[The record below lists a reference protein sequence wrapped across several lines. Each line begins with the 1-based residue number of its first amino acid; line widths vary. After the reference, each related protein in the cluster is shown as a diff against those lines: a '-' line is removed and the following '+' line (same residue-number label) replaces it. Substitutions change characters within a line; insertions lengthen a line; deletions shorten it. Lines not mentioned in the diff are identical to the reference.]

1 MKSDMNIISRKM
13 VLLLLLVIWQ
23 SSLGTTYAKAD
34 LSNAA
39 TKSFGSSSSYIKFN
53 NGLLIQWGTRSG
65 VTSWTNLYL
74 PISFYDINYTIQMT
88 GNYGNKAETVIY
100 VPMPFITKY
109 TSYFQF
115 GTPYTTLNRAFA
127 WTTWSFN
134 WFAIGR
140 WK

>member
-1 MKSDMNIISRKM
+1 MRHFSRK
-13 VLLLLLVIWQ
+13 LVTIIVVIIAQ

-65 VTSWTNLYL
+65 VTGWTNLYL

-109 TSYFQF
+109 TSNSY
-115 GTPYTTLNRAFA
+115 LIDRL
-127 WTTWSFN
+127 
-134 WFAIGR
+134 I
-140 WK
+140 

>member
-1 MKSDMNIISRKM
+1 MAFGI
-13 VLLLLLVIWQ
+13 

-39 TKSFGSSSSYIKFN
+39 TKSFGSSSRYIKFN

-100 VPMPFITKY
+100 VLHIPLLMELLLVLR
-109 TSYFQF
+109 
-115 GTPYTTLNRAFA
+115 GHL
-127 WTTWSFN
+127 
-134 WFAIGR
+134 IGLL
-140 WK
+140 

>member
-1 MKSDMNIISRKM
+1 MYS
-13 VLLLLLVIWQ
+13 
-23 SSLGTTYAKAD
+23 
-34 LSNAA
+34 
-39 TKSFGSSSSYIKFN
+39 
-53 NGLLIQWGTRSG
+53 GLLIQWGTRSG
-65 VTSWTNLYL
+65 VTGWTNLYL

-115 GTPYTTLNRAFA
+115 GTPYTTLNGAFA

>member
-1 MKSDMNIISRKM
+1 MRHFSRK
-13 VLLLLLVIWQ
+13 LVIIIVVIIAQ

-65 VTSWTNLYL
+65 GVGFMSLYL
-74 PISFYDINYTIQMT
+74 PISFADTYYNVQLTGINAQ
-88 GNYGNKAETVIY
+88 KSETVIY
-100 VPMPFITKY
+100 SPNVFITKT
-109 TSYFQF
+109 TSSFQF
-115 GTPYTTLNRAFA
+115 GTLYNAGGDKLNE
-127 WTTWSFN
+127 WTSWSFN